1 MLKLIR
7 AKKKEYS
14 EIAQQKKV
22 LFSFVN
28 RKKEELHEM
37 FYPVNC
43 RDFLNDVLVAEESK
57 EKVAIYGFRYNP
69 HEQVLDRKATRF
81 LITCD
86 AEDRDTLIENIILLW
101 EIEKVN
107 KIKRTNYYVLKGGL
121 YIEASPIWLQSTFG
135 ISLYTFLIKALAY
148 QYNDY
153 NTWIEELAKQDT
165 NEGKYVSP
173 NVKEFKLLLLNIKKV
188 ILHKKTVSGYSKD
201 YGYHYIHNNSGLV
214 TLLEPSKKNLKDIAE
229 NPYRKVMDTLIG
241 EANV

>member
-86 AEDRDTLIENIILLW
+86 AEDRDTIIDNIGLLW
-101 EIEKVN
+101 DIEKTN
-107 KIKRTNYYVLKGGL
+107 NIKRTIFYGVEGEL

-201 YGYHYIHNNSGLV
+201 YGYRYIHNNSGLV